1 VPRGLKKGEA
11 KVELVIVDDKNKPMA
26 WFAAEGQKVDG
37 WHPMTSIDLT

>member
-1 VPRGLKKGEA
+1 MPRGLKKGEA